1 MRNEFDLPLK
11 GIKVVEFANFVAA
24 PTAGRILSDFGA
36 EVIKIEALG
45 GDKLRDMAQY
55 EGIVGEEDKDPIFT
69 ATNSGKALISLDIK
83 ATEAKE
89 ALLKLLKDA
98 DVFISNVRMTSLKKL
113 GLDYEN
119 ICDEFPRLI
128 YAHFSGYGLKGPECG
143 KPGFDTT
150 AYWTKN
156 GALSTWTVADS
167 FPIKPTLGFGDISS
181 GSSFLSGIL
190 IALLGRE
197 KTGHGTFLSSSLLS
211 NSVWYSSLGLISQ
224 QKNVGKP
231 QINDPLRPSDPLCH
245 FYKCADD
252 KYISISDNSYDSDL
266 EKFAHLFGIE
276 QILQEEKFSNLT
288 LLHET
293 DAVKELTELLN
304 SIFLQ
309 KSSEEWI
316 AFLERNNVA
325 CEKILSLTELAED
338 PQVSA
343 NAYVEKLE
351 FKDNLQVTMPMP
363 PIKFNNY
370 AMRAYSSESQIGKD
384 TERIFKEI
392 GYTEA
397 EIKDLKAKNIIR

>member
-1 MRNEFDLPLK
+1 
-11 GIKVVEFANFVAA
+11 
-24 PTAGRILSDFGA
+24 
-36 EVIKIEALG
+36 
-45 GDKLRDMAQY
+45 MAQY
-55 EGIVGEEDKDPIFT
+55 EGIVGEEDKNPIFT

-156 GALSTWTVADS
+156 GALSTWMVADS

-231 QINDPLRPSDPLCH
+231 QINDPLRPSDSLCY

-266 EKFAHLFGIE
+266 
-276 QILQEEKFSNLT
+276 EKFSNLT

-309 KSSEEWI
+309 KRSEEWI
-316 AFLERNNVA
+316 AFLERNYVA
-325 CEKILSLTELAED
+325 CEKILSLAELAED

-343 NAYVEKLE
+343 NSYVEKLE
-351 FKDNLQVTMPMP
+351 FKDNFQVTMPMP

-397 EIKDLKAKNIIR
+397 EIEDLKAKNNKIMTFLKNK